1 MAEENKAVK
10 KVAATKKPTAKKAKA
25 PVKAVPKKVAVA
37 KKLTTIKKTQTSSKH
52 NTVSVTLVKSFNGR
66 LPSHRA
72 TIAGLGLK
80 RINHIKELEDT
91 PEIRGMINKVAY
103 LLKVED

>member
-1 MAEENKAVK
+1 MA
-10 KVAATKKPTAKKAKA
+10 AK
-25 PVKAVPKKVAVA
+25 
-37 KKLTTIKKTQTSSKH
+37 
-52 NTVSVTLVKSFNGR
+52 TVTVTLLKSFYGR

-72 TIAGLGLK
+72 TVSGLGLK
-80 RINHIKELEDT
+80 RINHTVTLQDT

>member
-1 MAEENKAVK
+1 MVEENKIVK
-10 KVAATKKPTAKKAKA
+10 KVIVTKKPTIKKA
-25 PVKAVPKKVAVA
+25 PVKAAFKKEVVVKNATV
-37 KKLTTIKKTQTSSKH
+37 IKKTQTSSKH
-52 NTVSVTLVKSFNGR
+52 NTVNITLVKSFHGR

-72 TIAGLGLK
+72 TIVGLGLK
-80 RINHIKELEDT
+80 RINHIKELKDT